1 MGRLVALK
9 GLFRASR
16 NEAFLSSKLYGGGAK
31 DFIWEPEQVVAFES
45 LKSYLSEFT
54 TLMSLD
60 PTSTLLLYAEA
71 SYGSISVAL
80 IQEKPKDEKL

>member
-1 MGRLVALK
+1 MLRGTKPSFPLNSV
-9 GLFRASR
+9 G
-16 NEAFLSSKLYGGGAK
+16 GGGAK

-71 SYGSISVAL
+71 SYGSVSVAL
-80 IQEKPKDEKL
+80 VQEKPKDEKL